1 MRFLCWNCQ
10 GLGNPWTIRCF
21 QKLLKDQAPTVCFLM
36 ETRLNKTGFEKHYRE
51 VKFPNKLIVKKHDSG
66 GGLALLWKR
75 DVSMDVINFTENHI
89 LAKVVE
95 EDGFVW
101 YLTCFYGWPDSSQKA
116 KSWALLS
123 HLSSFM
129 DGSWLCI
136 GDFNVILHSD
146 EKLSHKPPS
155 YKQMD
160 EFREVLEQCSL
171 TDLGFLGYP
180 FTWNNKR
187 PGHANTKERLD
198 RAVATMDW
206 RTKFPRSTVTHL
218 SSHASDHLPIILQT
232 KTSKFRL
239 ARSNMGFKFEE
250 SWLLWEE
257 CEAVVHEGWN
267 KMGGTGSVIANVKE
281 RIEGCGREL
290 HAWGASKTHPNIER
304 IKVLQKRIE
313 VLNMSECTEGN
324 KAEFSMV
331 SKELDDLL
339 LKQEIFWVQH
349 SRISWL
355 KHGDKN
361 TKFFHAKASKRR
373 RRNFIQG
380 IKNHDDIWV
389 EDEEEIAGVATR
401 YFENIFKA
409 GDCDRLEE
417 CLVAV
422 HPKVSPDMR
431 DLLSSEYNPEEIKA
445 ALFQMGPTKAPGP
458 DGMNALFYQKF
469 WHIVGD
475 DVINAVLDFLNNGI
489 MVPDLNYTHIV
500 LIPKIK
506 SSEKITDYRPISLCN
521 VIYKIISKVLANRLK
536 LILPNLIATTQSVFV
551 PGRLITD
558 NFLVAYES
566 LHAMHCRKK
575 GRRGSLALKLD
586 VYDRV
591 KWAFLKGFMTKLG
604 FPEMWIE
611 RVMCCVS
618 TPSFSI
624 RINGKSYGNII
635 LSRGL
640 RQGDLLSPYLFLL
653 CAEGF
658 SSLLAKVEAENK
670 LHGVS
675 ICRRAPSISHLL
687 FANDSFLFCRA
698 TQDEV
703 QEIADILQ
711 LYATASGQQIN
722 L

>member
-1 MRFLCWNCQ
+1 M
-10 GLGNPWTIRCF
+10 
-21 QKLLKDQAPTVCFLM
+21 
-36 ETRLNKTGFEKHYRE
+36 
-51 VKFPNKLIVKKHDSG
+51 
-66 GGLALLWKR
+66 
-75 DVSMDVINFTENHI
+75 
-89 LAKVVE
+89 
-95 EDGFVW
+95 
-101 YLTCFYGWPDSSQKA
+101 
-116 KSWALLS
+116 
-123 HLSSFM
+123 
-129 DGSWLCI
+129 
-136 GDFNVILHSD
+136 
-146 EKLSHKPPS
+146 
-155 YKQMD
+155 
-160 EFREVLEQCSL
+160 
-171 TDLGFLGYP
+171 
-180 FTWNNKR
+180 
-187 PGHANTKERLD
+187 
-198 RAVATMDW
+198 
-206 RTKFPRSTVTHL
+206 
-218 SSHASDHLPIILQT
+218 
-232 KTSKFRL
+232 
-239 ARSNMGFKFEE
+239 
-250 SWLLWEE
+250 
-257 CEAVVHEGWN
+257 
-267 KMGGTGSVIANVKE
+267 
-281 RIEGCGREL
+281 
-290 HAWGASKTHPNIER
+290 
-304 IKVLQKRIE
+304 
-313 VLNMSECTEGN
+313 
-324 KAEFSMV
+324 
-331 SKELDDLL
+331 
-339 LKQEIFWVQH
+339 
-349 SRISWL
+349 
-355 KHGDKN
+355 
-361 TKFFHAKASKRR
+361 
-373 RRNFIQG
+373 
-380 IKNHDDIWV
+380 
-389 EDEEEIAGVATR
+389 ATR

-431 DLLSSEYNPEEIKA
+431 DLLSSEYSPKEIKA

-489 MVPDLNYTHIV
+489 MVPNLNYTHIV

-506 SSEKITDYRPISLCN
+506 SLEKIIDYRPISLCN

-536 LILPNLIATTQSVFV
+536 LILLNLIATTQSVFV

-658 SSLLAKVEAENK
+658 SSLLAKAEAENK

>member
-1 MRFLCWNCQ
+1 
-10 GLGNPWTIRCF
+10 
-21 QKLLKDQAPTVCFLM
+21 
-36 ETRLNKTGFEKHYRE
+36 
-51 VKFPNKLIVKKHDSG
+51 
-66 GGLALLWKR
+66 
-75 DVSMDVINFTENHI
+75 
-89 LAKVVE
+89 
-95 EDGFVW
+95 
-101 YLTCFYGWPDSSQKA
+101 
-116 KSWALLS
+116 
-123 HLSSFM
+123 
-129 DGSWLCI
+129 
-136 GDFNVILHSD
+136 
-146 EKLSHKPPS
+146 
-155 YKQMD
+155 MD

-239 ARSNMGFKFEE
+239 ARSKMGFKFEE

-290 HAWGASKTHPNIER
+290 HAWGASKTHLDTER

-339 LKQEIFWVQH
+339 LKQEIFWAQH

-536 LILPNLIATTQSVFV
+536 LILLNLIATTQSVFV

>member
-1 MRFLCWNCQ
+1 M
-10 GLGNPWTIRCF
+10 
-21 QKLLKDQAPTVCFLM
+21 
-36 ETRLNKTGFEKHYRE
+36 
-51 VKFPNKLIVKKHDSG
+51 
-66 GGLALLWKR
+66 
-75 DVSMDVINFTENHI
+75 
-89 LAKVVE
+89 
-95 EDGFVW
+95 
-101 YLTCFYGWPDSSQKA
+101 
-116 KSWALLS
+116 
-123 HLSSFM
+123 
-129 DGSWLCI
+129 
-136 GDFNVILHSD
+136 
-146 EKLSHKPPS
+146 
-155 YKQMD
+155 
-160 EFREVLEQCSL
+160 
-171 TDLGFLGYP
+171 
-180 FTWNNKR
+180 
-187 PGHANTKERLD
+187 
-198 RAVATMDW
+198 
-206 RTKFPRSTVTHL
+206 
-218 SSHASDHLPIILQT
+218 
-232 KTSKFRL
+232 
-239 ARSNMGFKFEE
+239 
-250 SWLLWEE
+250 
-257 CEAVVHEGWN
+257 
-267 KMGGTGSVIANVKE
+267 
-281 RIEGCGREL
+281 
-290 HAWGASKTHPNIER
+290 
-304 IKVLQKRIE
+304 
-313 VLNMSECTEGN
+313 
-324 KAEFSMV
+324 
-331 SKELDDLL
+331 
-339 LKQEIFWVQH
+339 
-349 SRISWL
+349 
-355 KHGDKN
+355 
-361 TKFFHAKASKRR
+361 
-373 RRNFIQG
+373 
-380 IKNHDDIWV
+380 
-389 EDEEEIAGVATR
+389 ATR

-409 GDCDRLEE
+409 DDCDRLEE

-431 DLLSSEYNPEEIKA
+431 DLLSSEYSPKEIKA
-445 ALFQMGPTKAPGP
+445 ALFQMGPTKTLGP

-591 KWAFLKGFMTKLG
+591 EWAFLKGFMTKLG

-624 RINGKSYGNII
+624 QINGKSYGNII

-640 RQGDLLSPYLFLL
+640 HQGDPLSPYLFLL

-658 SSLLAKVEAENK
+658 SSLLAKAEAENK

-687 FANDSFLFCRA
+687 FANDSFLFFRA

-703 QEIADILQ
+703 QEIANILQ

>member
-1 MRFLCWNCQ
+1 M
-10 GLGNPWTIRCF
+10 
-21 QKLLKDQAPTVCFLM
+21 
-36 ETRLNKTGFEKHYRE
+36 
-51 VKFPNKLIVKKHDSG
+51 
-66 GGLALLWKR
+66 
-75 DVSMDVINFTENHI
+75 
-89 LAKVVE
+89 
-95 EDGFVW
+95 
-101 YLTCFYGWPDSSQKA
+101 
-116 KSWALLS
+116 
-123 HLSSFM
+123 
-129 DGSWLCI
+129 
-136 GDFNVILHSD
+136 ILHSD

-171 TDLGFLGYP
+171 IDLGFLGYP
-180 FTWNNKR
+180 FTWNNKC

-218 SSHASDHLPIILQT
+218 SSHALDHLPIILQT

-290 HAWGASKTHPNIER
+290 HAWGASKTHLDTER

-324 KAEFSMV
+324 KVEFSMV

-339 LKQEIFWVQH
+339 LKQEIFWAQH

-361 TKFFHAKASKRR
+361 TKFFHAKASQRR

-422 HPKVSPDMR
+422 HPKMSPDMR
-431 DLLSSEYNPEEIKA
+431 DLLSSEYSPKEIKA

-536 LILPNLIATTQSVFV
+536 LILPNLIATTQSAFV

-575 GRRGSLALKLD
+575 GRRVSLALKLD
-586 VYDRV
+586 VSKVYDRV
-591 KWAFLKGFMTKLG
+591 EWAFLKGFMTKLG
-604 FPEMWIE
+604 FPKMWIE

-624 RINGKSYGNII
+624 QINGKSYGNII

-640 RQGDLLSPYLFLL
+640 HQGDPLSPYLFLL

-658 SSLLAKVEAENK
+658 SSLLAKAEAENK

-687 FANDSFLFCRA
+687 FADDSLLFCRA
-698 TQDEV
+698 T
-703 QEIADILQ
+703 
-711 LYATASGQQIN
+711 
-722 L
+722 

>member
-1 MRFLCWNCQ
+1 
-10 GLGNPWTIRCF
+10 
-21 QKLLKDQAPTVCFLM
+21 M
-36 ETRLNKTGFEKHYRE
+36 EE
-51 VKFPNKLIVKKHDSG
+51 V
-66 GGLALLWKR
+66 
-75 DVSMDVINFTENHI
+75 
-89 LAKVVE
+89 
-95 EDGFVW
+95 
-101 YLTCFYGWPDSSQKA
+101 
-116 KSWALLS
+116 
-123 HLSSFM
+123 
-129 DGSWLCI
+129 
-136 GDFNVILHSD
+136 
-146 EKLSHKPPS
+146 
-155 YKQMD
+155 
-160 EFREVLEQCSL
+160 
-171 TDLGFLGYP
+171 
-180 FTWNNKR
+180 
-187 PGHANTKERLD
+187 
-198 RAVATMDW
+198 
-206 RTKFPRSTVTHL
+206 
-218 SSHASDHLPIILQT
+218 
-232 KTSKFRL
+232 
-239 ARSNMGFKFEE
+239 
-250 SWLLWEE
+250 
-257 CEAVVHEGWN
+257 
-267 KMGGTGSVIANVKE
+267 
-281 RIEGCGREL
+281 
-290 HAWGASKTHPNIER
+290 
-304 IKVLQKRIE
+304 
-313 VLNMSECTEGN
+313 
-324 KAEFSMV
+324 
-331 SKELDDLL
+331 
-339 LKQEIFWVQH
+339 
-349 SRISWL
+349 
-355 KHGDKN
+355 
-361 TKFFHAKASKRR
+361 
-373 RRNFIQG
+373 
-380 IKNHDDIWV
+380 
-389 EDEEEIAGVATR
+389 EEIAGVATR
-401 YFENIFKA
+401 YFEDIFKA
-409 GDCDRLEE
+409 SECDRLEE
-417 CLVAV
+417 CLAAV

-551 PGRLITD
+551 PSRLIID

-586 VYDRV
+586 VYGRV